1 MMVGPRCNWTSSM
14 STPLALRFF
23 CSCSE
28 DGVQDNEYNN
38 SDEYKDSND
47 YDDPDDHALGRPGGF
62 SVFLSALSLF
72 SRPHPPPHSSLLQS
86 ITLEIHIY
94 VYTFTHLMC
103 GQWRIKH
110 IFIYIFFR
118 TLLFLLGSDT
128 PLAVAKYLVYAT
140 RARHVSY
147 CCCRYPRL
155 PPGNPLCL
163 ETTEAVQRPQT
174 AVQRPQKA
182 YDSWKLTFPSCSSDF
197 YEGLNPLLEQN
208 IPAPCD
214 SQLFSCLFVKDL
226 FINTTNMVPF

>member
-1 MMVGPRCNWTSSM
+1 MKTG
-14 STPLALRFF
+14 LFFAALP
-23 CSCSE
+23 
-28 DGVQDNEYNN
+28 
-38 SDEYKDSND
+38 ND

-103 GQWRIKH
+103 GQWRKKH

-147 CCCRYPRL
+147 CCRRYLRL
-155 PPGNPLCL
+155 PSGNPLCL
-163 ETTEAVQRPQT
+163 EGWTAETTEGIWQLETHLPFLLLWFLWGIEST
-174 AVQRPQKA
+174 
-182 YDSWKLTFPSCSSDF
+182 SWTKHPCTLWFPA
-197 YEGLNPLLEQN
+197 LR
-208 IPAPCD
+208 
-214 SQLFSCLFVKDL
+214 LFDL
-226 FINTTNMVPF
+226 FINTTNMVPCWEL